1 LKLLNKPIEDREYI
15 LIGKII
21 GVHGLRG
28 TNKLLSY
35 AESLSI
41 FKPGGC
47 ILVRRPNSREKP
59 YTIDWVK
66 PHSKNAL
73 VCLKEVTDRD
83 AAEDLVGSQLFI
95 AKAELPELDPGIY
108 YWFDLIGLDVF
119 TTEEEYL
126 GRIESIIETGSNDVY
141 VVKTDDAEI
150 LIPAL
155 ESVVLS
161 IDLEGRRMQVD
172 LPEGLL

>member
-1 LKLLNKPIEDREYI
+1 MPGQEYI
-15 LIGKII
+15 LVGKII

-47 ILVRRPNSREKP
+47 ILVRRPNGEEKS

-73 VCLKEVTDRD
+73 LFFKGIADRD
-83 AAEDLVGSQLFI
+83 AAEDLVRSELYI
-95 AKAELPELDPGIY
+95 AKAELPELEPGIY

-119 TTEEEYL
+119 TTEEKYL

-141 VVKTDDAEI
+141 VVKLDDAEV
-150 LIPAL
+150 LIPAI
-155 ESVVLS
+155 ESVILS
-161 IDLEGRRMQVD
+161 IDLEARRMQVD